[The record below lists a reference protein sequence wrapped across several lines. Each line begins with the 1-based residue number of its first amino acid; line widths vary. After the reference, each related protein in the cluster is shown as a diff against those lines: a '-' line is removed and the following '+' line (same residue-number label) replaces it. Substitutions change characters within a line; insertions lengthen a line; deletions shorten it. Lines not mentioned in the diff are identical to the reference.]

1 MKGSFISI
9 KYTESFLAEKLV
21 ESLELDIDEKIQKAW
36 LSEAQKGQNEI

>member
-1 MKGSFISI
+1 M
-9 KYTESFLAEKLV
+9 V